1 MSDMKTRRELGML
14 ATGAVIATGLIA
26 AAKPARAERQP
37 DMVRAR
43 EALNNALEFLRAAAD
58 DKGGHKV
65 KAIELIEGAIRQV
78 NEGIEFANTH

>member
-1 MSDMKTRRELGML
+1 MGAILN

-37 DMVRAR
+37 DMGHAR
-43 EALNNALEFLRAAAD
+43 EALNSALGFLHAAAD

-65 KAIELIEGAIRQV
+65 KAIHLIEDALVEV
-78 NEGIEFANTH
+78 NAGIEFANTH